1 MAKIYQHSGAHLF
14 LLLWRAAHQVMS
26 YEKSSISQAG
36 FKSLSDFA
44 VLEILLHKGP
54 MPISAIGERVMLTSG
69 SITTA
74 VQRLEKRGL
83 LQRSRNQLDARIV
96 FIELT
101 PAGSALI
108 EQSFA
113 EHSSELDH
121 LFEVFDEAERA
132 NFANLIS
139 KLSDYAESLNK

>member
-14 LLLWRAAHQVMS
+14 LLLWRAAHQVMC
-26 YEKSSISQAG
+26 YEKSSISRAG

-54 MPISAIGERVMLTSG
+54 MSVSAIGDRVMLTSG

-74 VQRLEKRGL
+74 VQRLEKRGFID
-83 LQRSRNQLDARIV
+83 RSRNQLDARMV
-96 FIELT
+96 LVELT
-101 PAGSALI
+101 STGRALI
-108 EQSFA
+108 EESFA
-113 EHSSELDH
+113 KHSSELDY

-139 KLSDYAESLNK
+139 KLSDYAESFNK